1 MRMIT
6 KSRGKRPEGA
16 NVNVTLGQS
25 PPASNPLAGKQFPCS
40 LCGNALDIRFTHKN
54 KPYTTCMVCGIQTF
68 FRGKAGIKR
77 LTEIVNSEAF
87 LLGNGLKS
95 ESATVLYNRIL
106 QLREEKKTLEDKK
119 GFFLHDTAL
128 ENALQILDGDICHLQ
143 NELTKQAEQS
153 KIAADP
159 QRENKR

>member
-1 MRMIT
+1 MIW
-6 KSRGKRPEGA
+6 SA
-16 NVNVTLGQS
+16 
-25 PPASNPLAGKQFPCS
+25 PL
-40 LCGNALDIRFTHKN
+40 LI
-54 KPYTTCMVCGIQTF
+54 
-68 FRGKAGIKR
+68 

>member
-1 MRMIT
+1 MIT
-6 KSRGKRPEGA
+6 KSRGERPDGA
-16 NVNVTLGQS
+16 NVNVTLGQP
-25 PPASNPLAGKQFPCS
+25 PPASNPLSGRQFPCS
-40 LCGNALDIRFTHKN
+40 LCGNALNICFTRKN
-54 KPYTTCMVCGIQTF
+54 KPYTTCLVCGIQTF

-77 LTEIVNSEAF
+77 LTELVNSRAF
-87 LLGNGLKS
+87 LLGNAFKS
-95 ESATVLYNRIL
+95 ESPAAIYNRIL

-119 GFFLHDTAL
+119 GFFLRDTAL
-128 ENALQILDGDICHLQ
+128 EDALQSLDGDICRLQ